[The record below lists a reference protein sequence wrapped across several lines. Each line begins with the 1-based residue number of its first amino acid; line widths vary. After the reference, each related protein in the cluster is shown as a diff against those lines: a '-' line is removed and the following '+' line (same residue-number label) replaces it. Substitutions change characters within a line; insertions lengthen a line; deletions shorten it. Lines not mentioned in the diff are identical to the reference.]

1 MEQRNYLGN
10 MVPQTGYSITL
21 IGFFLLC
28 EKPCSIWPEKRLVP
42 LLPHAFLLFAP
53 TVFRKAH
60 SAACLAAVLAE
71 AAIRTGVL
79 LQDPLFHRYFSIPL
93 LLSVN
98 SQILRGLL
106 RVITQLTAKNSVC
119 NADRGEE
126 VQNAIDEIHDA
137 DGRS

>member
-1 MEQRNYLGN
+1 MQASLKKMRTPFRPAPG
-10 MVPQTGYSITL
+10 

-53 TVFRKAH
+53 TVFWKAH

-79 LQDPLFHRYFSIPL
+79 LQDPLFHRYLSIPL
-93 LLSVN
+93 LRSVN
-98 SQILRGLL
+98 SQILRSLL
-106 RVITQLTAKNSVC
+106 KVITQLTAKNSVC
-119 NADRGEE
+119 NADRGE
-126 VQNAIDEIHDA
+126 VQNAINEIHDA
-137 DGRS
+137 DGKS